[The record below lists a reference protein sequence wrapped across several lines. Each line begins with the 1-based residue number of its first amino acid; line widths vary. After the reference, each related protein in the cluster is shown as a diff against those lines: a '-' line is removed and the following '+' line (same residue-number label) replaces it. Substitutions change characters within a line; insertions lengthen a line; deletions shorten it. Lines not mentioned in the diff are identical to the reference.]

1 MFGFPPTNGGKLFFL
16 YFSETKINHMKKL
29 ILSLLAIALFTTAKS
44 QHILVVND
52 NDNITYNTDTFLHGM
67 DQSMYHTYTYWSVP
81 DSAGATPSTSFLN
94 TFDVVIWYCS
104 TDGVG
109 LSFWQDTSF
118 VNPALSAYVAGG
130 GGLWVIGL
138 DVLYNAYGAAG
149 ATFGAGEFT
158 HDYMGLASYDKQSY
172 ADDFNVGVPQMNRS
186 AGVSTTYFPD
196 SLLWIFPTLW
206 YADACTPTAG
216 TKAIYEMGPSSY
228 LFAGLK
234 SMFLNHNASANIN
247 VLSTFFDPALIDE
260 QAHLVK
266 FIEGGIHELYATTG
280 IDAPQNNLPSL
291 LVYPNPV
298 SDNMLVDIA
307 AYDIDQ
313 LQVVNSEGKTVQ
325 VMTVKPHQTMAT
337 IDASE
342 MAAGTYFIQ
351 LLKDHQAMNQVKVLV
366 QH

>member
-1 MFGFPPTNGGKLFFL
+1 
-16 YFSETKINHMKKL
+16 MKKL
-29 ILSLLAIALFTTAKS
+29 ILSLVAMALFITVKS
-44 QHILVVND
+44 QRILVVND

-67 DQSMYHTYTYWSVP
+67 DQSMYNSYTYWSVP

-149 ATFGAGEFT
+149 ATFLAGEFT

-186 AGVSTTYFPD
+186 AGVSATYFPD

-234 SMFLNHNASANIN
+234 SMFLHQNTSANIN

-266 FIEGGIHELYATTG
+266 FIEGSIHELYVTTG
-280 IDAPQNNLPSL
+280 ISGQPNHLPSL

-298 SDNMLVDIA
+298 SDKMMVDITG
-307 AYDIDQ
+307 YEIDQ
-313 LQVVNSEGKTVQ
+313 LQVVNSEGKTVK
-325 VMTVKPHQTMAT
+325 VMTVQPRQTMAT
-337 IDASE
+337 IDVAE
-342 MAAGTYFIQ
+342 MAAGTYFVQ
-351 LLKDHQAMNQVKVLV
+351 LLKNHQATNQVKVLV